1 MAPGTPFIAHLPPSP
16 AITEGWAP
24 LLPPSAQTNP
34 VIPRTFM
41 DAMRVRDQVYVQEQ
55 SVPIENEFDA
65 DDARCCHWVIYAS
78 VRKVVE
84 HEVRSEANSAI
95 IVRPRRSE
103 SYSLPIGT
111 IRLVPFPHAAPHPVR
126 GGIYV
131 ADKLVG
137 MLPAAES
144 NPSTPSPDQQS
155 SNRPSPTAAA
165 AAAAAGRR
173 QRSSSLLTHPFSVDR
188 ATAFHDGVEPYVK
201 LGRLAVLKEFRGA
214 GIASQLVHEAID
226 WMRKHPTFFN
236 PSVAALGFEQL
247 GMEDNSHGLG
257 RDVPPKWRGL
267 ICCHAQESAV
277 KVWAKHGFQVDESM
291 GKWTEEG
298 IPHVGMFLRVPLTPE
313 TPQV

>member
-1 MAPGTPFIAHLPPSP
+1 MASGTPFIAHLPPSP
-16 AITEGWAP
+16 AITEGWTP

-34 VIPRTFM
+34 IIPRTFM

-111 IRLVPFPHAAPHPVR
+111 IRLVPFPHASPHPVR

-137 MLPAAES
+137 MLPPDPLDHQQQQP
-144 NPSTPSPDQQS
+144 PSSD
-155 SNRPSPTAAA
+155 RPSPS
-165 AAAAAGRR
+165 AGQR

-188 ATAFHDGVEPYVK
+188 ATALHDGVEPYVK

-247 GMEDNSHGLG
+247 GMEDSHGLG

-298 IPHVGMFLRVPLTPE
+298 IPHVGMFLRVSLTPD
-313 TPQV
+313 THVPQV